1 MAASNFGG
9 FFWTEE
15 KSTIILDIV
24 KDLVLRKKLDPLADG
39 TIEMIMAKVLGFQ
52 VCTLFHG
59 ITTQDLKGHLLE
71 RRKVYMRICE
81 FANHPNVIGFLES
94 TAKIWMRPEVYE
106 IHIKVTFIQI

>member
-39 TIEMIMAKVLGFQ
+39 TIEMVMAKVLGFE

-59 ITTQDLKGHLLE
+59 ITMQDLKGHLLE
-71 RRKVYMRICE
+71 RRYTYVYVNLRI
-81 FANHPNVIGFLES
+81 ILMLLDS
-94 TAKIWMRPEVYE
+94 
-106 IHIKVTFIQI
+106 

>member
-39 TIEMIMAKVLGFQ
+39 TIEMVMAKVLGFQ

-59 ITTQDLKGHLLE
+59 ITTQDLKGHMIE
-71 RRKVYMRICE
+71 RHKVYMRICE
-81 FANHPNVIGFLES
+81 LANHPNVIGFIQS
-94 TAKIWMRPEVYE
+94 DSKIWMQSEVYDM
-106 IHIKVTFIQI
+106 HIKVTLIHV

>member
-39 TIEMIMAKVLGFQ
+39 TIEMVMAKVLGFQ

-71 RRKVYMRICE
+71 RRKVYMCIC
-81 FANHPNVIGFLES
+81 IGFLES
-94 TAKIWMRPEVYE
+94 TAKIWMWPEVYE